1 MMRRVFLGLASAALV
16 LAAPVLAQSDS
27 SISNPTSI
35 IDNANPEQVA
45 ELMRELGATNV
56 EVRGSDAGKVVGFQV
71 GVVPYNVGFSLCNV
85 RPGKCLAMTTLVIVN
100 SGEQPAPALDALNT
114 VNGSMFVTLVRL
126 DANRF
131 AAGRV
136 HLVDGGVT
144 KKNLVVNIASFML
157 TFDEA
162 MKTLN
167 NQVVAGI
174 QPRGVHLS
182 APIRRTM
189 PRPVRATPEE
199 IAHIA
204 NVMSAKYAATLPTTR
219 R

>member
-1 MMRRVFLGLASAALV
+1 MMRRVILGLASAALI
-16 LAAPVLAQSDS
+16 LAAPVLAQSDPPL
-27 SISNPTSI
+27 SNATSI
-35 IDNANPEQVA
+35 IDSANPDQVA
-45 ELMRELGATNV
+45 ELMRELGAANV
-56 EVRGSDAGKVVGFQV
+56 EVRGAGAERVVGFQV
-71 GVVPYNVGFSLCNV
+71 GNIPYNVGFSLCNV

-100 SGEQPAPALDALNT
+100 SGDQPAPALDALNT

-131 AAGRV
+131 AVGRV

-162 MKTLN
+162 MKLLS
-167 NQVVAGI
+167 NQVVAGV
-174 QPRGVHLS
+174 QPRGVYLS
-182 APIRRTM
+182 APVRRTM
-189 PRPVRATPEE
+189 PRPVHATPAE

-204 NVMSAKYAATLPTTR
+204 KAMSAKFATTLPYAR

>member
-1 MMRRVFLGLASAALV
+1 MMRRVILGLASAALV

-27 SISNPTSI
+27 PISNPSSI
-35 IDNANPEQVA
+35 IDSASPEQVA

-56 EVRGSDAGKVVGFQV
+56 EVRGSGDTKVVGFQV
-71 GVVPYNVGFSLCNV
+71 GNIPYNVGFSLCNV

-100 SGEQPAPALDALNT
+100 SGDQPAPALDALNT

-131 AAGRV
+131 AVGRV
-136 HLVDGGVT
+136 HLLEGGVT
-144 KKNLVVNIASFML
+144 KKNLVVNIASYLLAFNE
-157 TFDEA
+157 T
-162 MKTLN
+162 MKALS
-167 NQVVAGI
+167 NQVVAGV
-174 QPRGVHLS
+174 QPRSVYLS
-182 APIRRTM
+182 APVRRTM
-189 PRPVRATPEE
+189 PHPVHATPAE

-204 NVMSAKYAATLPTTR
+204 KAMSAKFATTLPYAR